1 MTRTFTPFLQLAL
14 LFAIFNS
21 LTGPAPG
28 ALTSID
34 DAIYGTDA
42 ITSDTETDLEW
53 LDLEF
58 SRGMAYTTVVTLYT
72 EGTGFVG
79 FRHATQSEVF
89 EFFAHGV

>member
-42 ITSDTETDLEW
+42 ITLDTETDLEW

-58 SRGMAYTTVVTLYT
+58 SRGMAYNTAVTL
-72 EGTGFVG
+72 
-79 FRHATQSEVF
+79 
-89 EFFAHGV
+89 